1 MSPHWKFQSSCRH
14 LTENGT
20 IEFPAFAPQFYRSD
34 VHDQVYRCRATNQG
48 GTIISR
54 NVHIRGIVN
63 QFYEVKVEGYEVL
76 LNNVAFLKCVVPAH
90 VREYVEI
97 TSWYRGEEL
106 LTDNSDISEYQETPR
121 PNEEIFTRT
130 LLEWGPKRNN

>member
-1 MSPHWKFQSSCRH
+1 M
-14 LTENGT
+14 
-20 IEFPAFAPQFYRSD
+20 D
-34 VHDQVYRCRATNQG
+34 
-48 GTIISR
+48 
-54 NVHIRGIVN
+54 

-106 LTDNSDISEYQETPR
+106 LTDNSDISEYLEL
-121 PNEEIFTRT
+121 NEEIFTRS
-130 LLEWGPKRNN
+130 LGPKRNN